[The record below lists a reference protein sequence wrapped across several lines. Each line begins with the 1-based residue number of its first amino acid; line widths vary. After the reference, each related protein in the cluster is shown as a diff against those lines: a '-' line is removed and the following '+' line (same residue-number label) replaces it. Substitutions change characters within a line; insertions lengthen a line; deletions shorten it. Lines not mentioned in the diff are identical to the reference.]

1 MPPAYPHATFE
12 CLTRDVGVSNAFGR
26 DGPVLVRVGTAAVV
40 GVAAAVAVGV
50 SVGWSYAP
58 AAGWIVTAT
67 IYLVSTWALIAH
79 MNAEQT
85 RDHAIRANEQD
96 ATRAWSHAIMLL
108 ASVASLAGV
117 GYLLMAET
125 SKGGDVVAAAV
136 GILSVAASWFAVHT
150 VFTLRYARLYY
161 TGGGNGIDFHQ
172 DPPTYADFAYLAFT
186 IGMTYQV
193 SDTDLNARNI
203 RATALGQAM
212 LSFLLGAIILAV
224 TINLVAGLASYNN

>member
-1 MPPAYPHATFE
+1 M
-12 CLTRDVGVSNAFGR
+12 GVFKAFGR
-26 DGPVLVRVGTAAVV
+26 DGPVLVRVATAAVV
-40 GVAAAVAVGV
+40 GVAAAVAVEV
-50 SVGWSYAP
+50 SVGWPYPP
-58 AAGWIVTAT
+58 AAGWIVTAI
-67 IYLVSTWALIAH
+67 IYLVSTWALIAR

-85 RDHAIRANEQD
+85 RDHACRPHEQD
-96 ATRAWSHAIMLL
+96 ATRGWSHAIMLI
-108 ASVASLAGV
+108 ASLASLAGV

-125 SKGGDVVAAAV
+125 SKRGDVIPAAV

-161 TGGGNGIDFHQ
+161 EGGGNGIDFHQ
-172 DPPTYADFAYLAFT
+172 DTPTYADFAYLAFT

-203 RATALGQAM
+203 RATALGQAL

-224 TINLVAGLASYNN
+224 TINLVAGLAGYSK

>member
-12 CLTRDVGVSNAFGR
+12 CLTRDVGGSKAFGR

-50 SVGWSYAP
+50 SVGWPYAP
-58 AAGWIVTAT
+58 AAGWIVTAI
-67 IYLVSTWALIAH
+67 IYLVTTWALIAR

-85 RDHAIRANEQD
+85 RDHACRPHEQD
-96 ATRAWSHAIMLL
+96 ATRSWSHAIMLL
-108 ASVASLAGV
+108 ASLASLAGV
-117 GYLLMAET
+117 GYLLMAES
-125 SKGGDVVAAAV
+125 SKGNLVAAAV

-193 SDTDLNARNI
+193 SDTDLNARDI
-203 RATALGQAM
+203 RATALGHAM